1 MVSYNT
7 VVVGGPGR
15 RRSSAASDQDQG
27 APGDTVVTRGVPGG
41 SSSSGAGA
49 AGSTLVV
56 HDAGTV
62 RAGGSSRSSWEP
74 GGTVLASSAPVSSS
88 SLQSSAP
95 PSASTAAAA
104 AGGAPRYDAW
114 GDDLGVTS
122 AGAGHRSGPLY
133 QQQPQQQQ
141 KQGDD
146 EDSYLAALKSAV
158 QDREREQQQQL
169 RRSGPTPRSGA
180 QTGPPSANQPQQPSQ
195 QQPYQP
201 QQYVPGMGL
210 VHGPEAAV
218 AAVQRLKG
226 RLQTLFDGGQVVPVP
241 FLSAALAAPMSLFNP
256 LVCPGV
262 TPLGNAGGVEG
273 LDADAY
279 AVLQGLCSSDGKP
292 LLHPTHTNSN
302 NSSKEGTSANGSG
315 LLGLAPGA
323 TAGSSRQPGQPPPGL
338 LSAPPPAAAVP
349 SSVLCKALQHPGLQ
363 NLARS
368 LGYHQACLE
377 QLPLGP
383 AGAAELQQVITDMR
397 GALGVL
403 LFA

>member
-1 MVSYNT
+1 
-7 VVVGGPGR
+7 
-15 RRSSAASDQDQG
+15 
-27 APGDTVVTRGVPGG
+27 
-41 SSSSGAGA
+41 
-49 AGSTLVV
+49 
-56 HDAGTV
+56 
-62 RAGGSSRSSWEP
+62 
-74 GGTVLASSAPVSSS
+74 
-88 SLQSSAP
+88 
-95 PSASTAAAA
+95 
-104 AGGAPRYDAW
+104 
-114 GDDLGVTS
+114 
-122 AGAGHRSGPLY
+122 LY
-133 QQQPQQQQ
+133 QQQQQQ
-141 KQGDD
+141 KQADD

-158 QDREREQQQQL
+158 HDREREQQQQQ

-180 QTGPPSANQPQQPSQ
+180 QTGPPSANQQQQSSQ
-195 QQPYQP
+195 QQPYQL

-210 VHGPEAAV
+210 LQGPEAAA

-292 LLHPTHTNSN
+292 LLHPAHTSGG
-302 NSSKEGTSANGSG
+302 SKEGASANGSS

-338 LSAPPPAAAVP
+338 LPQAPAAAAVP
-349 SSVLCKALQHPGLQ
+349 NSVLSKALQHPGLQ

-377 QLPLGP
+377 QLPLDP
-383 AGAAELQQVITDMR
+383 AGAQELQQVITDMR